1 MAERNAKKTEVNI
14 KDLVERLDGET
25 LRDVAGLELKIQGW
39 QWCDMEELADLVVK
53 HMVEDPL
60 KALRYDFAILPLEL
74 HETYDEM
81 IAGNA
86 VEVSDDDEFFDWY
99 AEEFYLDLQE
109 TDGNGGKR
117 YLCRMAEEV
126 RAAIRA
132 NPDRYERMLELRDD
146 LALYVNSAAVLYG
159 HVTYKEVCEL
169 YDRWND
175 DGLVDEQMVE
185 IVAED
190 ELENEPEYFIYR
202 GCICNIENDRGVDP
216 DREVEIFLK
225 ERADKPRWY
234 PESEDDFLNWC
245 DETTHLESDS
255 AKALDEFLKTHGF
268 QNVKRRVDL
277 MLEIVALHQIGERVG
292 KIISSVSERCKIK
305 TKIEGAEYL
314 SLIGNFLNNIRLR
327 TNNGWTPAELCANPA
342 VAAPI
347 TPVVR
352 TEPVVGRNAPCPCG
366 SGKKYKK
373 CCGK

>member
-1 MAERNAKKTEVNI
+1 MSKGKTMAVRI

-25 LRDVAGLELKIQGW
+25 LREVADLELKIQGW
-39 QWCDMEELADLVVK
+39 QWCDMEELAELVVK
-53 HMVEDPL
+53 HVTENPL
-60 KALRYDFAILPLEL
+60 TALRIGLVMLPLEL

-86 VEVSDDDEFFDWY
+86 VEVSCDDEFFDWY
-99 AEEFYLDLQE
+99 AEEFYLDLHKV
-109 TDGNGGKR
+109 GGGGGKR

-126 RAAIRA
+126 RAAIKA
-132 NPDRYERMLELRDD
+132 NPDRYERLLELRDD
-146 LALYVNSAAVLYG
+146 LALYINSAAVLYG

-169 YDRWND
+169 YNRWND

-185 IVAED
+185 VVAED
-190 ELENEPEYFIYR
+190 ELEYEPEYFIHR
-202 GCICNIENDRGVDP
+202 GCICNIENDRGSDT

-234 PESEDDFLNWC
+234 PESEDDFQNWC
-245 DETTHLESDS
+245 DEATHLESKT

-268 QNVKRRVDL
+268 PNIKRRADL

-292 KIISSVSERCKIK
+292 TIISSVSERCKIK
-305 TKIEGAEYL
+305 TKSDGEEYL
-314 SLIGNFLNNIRLR
+314 TLIGNFLNNIRLR
-327 TNNGWTPAELCANPA
+327 TNNGWTPTELCAKTPI
-342 VAAPI
+342 AAPS

-352 TEPVVGRNAPCPCG
+352 KQPVVGRNEPCPCG